1 MQDTFYP
8 RLDFYRMLHA
18 GMTNFPQ
25 MALALGVSIRTL
37 QRWQAAYDPEK
48 GPYGSLADISV
59 RDRLD
64 FPHGSL
70 EGFDGQ
76 EGLAVING
84 AGVRRGSRQEILWAL
99 RRIALEGNVQ
109 AAKLVLEEFAESG
122 SGGSQG
128 DEILTVEKAV
138 ELLREWEADRSSS
151 LIPGSK
157 SNES

>member
-1 MQDTFYP
+1 MPDTFYP

-18 GMTNFPQ
+18 GMANLAE

-37 QRWQAAYDPEK
+37 QRWKASYDPAK

-59 RDRLD
+59 RDRFA
-64 FPHGSL
+64 FPQGSL

-76 EGLAVING
+76 GDLAARNG

-109 AAKLVLEEFAESG
+109 AAKVVLEELAESG
-122 SGGSQG
+122 SGDSDG

-138 ELLREWEADRSSS
+138 ELLREWDKEKNGRSQN
-151 LIPGSK
+151 LPP
-157 SNES
+157 